1 MATKENLSQIK
12 QIAEEFIHDLGMSAK
27 VVAREIE
34 EDGEK
39 AYLISLEGDD
49 LGVLIGYHGETLNAL
64 QLILSLIIT
73 KKLGDWTRVV
83 LDAGDWRARR
93 FETIEAMAQRAAD
106 KAVATGRE
114 VAQPQM
120 SSSDRRM
127 VHIALKENAAV
138 TTESTGEE
146 GYRRVII
153 RPRS

>member
-1 MATKENLSQIK
+1 MATKEALIEIK
-12 QIAEEFIHDLGMSAK
+12 KAAEQFVSDLGISAK
-27 VVAREIE
+27 VIAREID
-34 EDGEK
+34 EDGEP

-93 FETIEAMAQRAAD
+93 FETIEAMAVRAAE
-106 KAVATGRE
+106 KAVATGQE
-114 VAQPQM
+114 VALPQM
-120 SSSDRRM
+120 GSSDRRM